1 MMTEAWEI
9 LFKKFVKVLLESVY
23 NKFKNDPKCIES
35 DYKNYEV
42 E

>member
-1 MMTEAWEI
+1 MMTEAMEI
-9 LFKKFVKVLLESVY
+9 LLKKFLKVFVESVY

-35 DYKNYEV
+35 DFKNYKV